1 MNEKYQLSESSP
13 IRLERISRADLFEHT
28 GAANLVVDTDTTILA
43 VNARFETVTG
53 YSRSEVEGTLSWR
66 ELVHPEDRERME
78 EYHRLRRVDPELV
91 PANYEFRFITS
102 GGQVRWGLLT
112 GATLAEDSRTFL
124 SVVDITEL
132 KEKESALGRAEELY
146 REIVQNQ
153 TELMSR
159 FSPDFTLTFVN
170 DAYCRY
176 FGETREQ
183 LIGSSFVHQ
192 VLPGDLAARKAY
204 FASLTPER
212 PEDEME
218 ERAILPSGEVR
229 WQHWHYRGIFDEKGN
244 LIEIQSI
251 GRDITDLYLTRER
264 LDSTIEKL
272 KNSFARAVEMAGKII
287 EVRDPFTA
295 GHQRRVARIA
305 KEIATTLGLPE
316 NEVTAIELAAL
327 AHDVGKIHV
336 PSEILS
342 KPGVL
347 QPTEWSIIRQHP
359 VYSAEILKTLETPW
373 ELAEI
378 ALQHH
383 ERYDGSGY
391 PQRLSGEEIRVEARV
406 ISVADMIEAM
416 SSHRPYRPGMG
427 IERALE
433 EVEAGR
439 GIIFDPAAA
448 DAALYIFRKKGFEI

>member
-13 IRLERISRADLFEHT
+13 IRLERISRADLFEHS

-78 EYHRLRRVDPELV
+78 EYHRLLRVDPELV
-91 PANYEFRFITS
+91 PANYEYRFITS

-183 LIGSSFVHQ
+183 LIGSSFVHH

-229 WQHWHYRGIFDEKGN
+229 WQHWHDRGIFDEKGN
-244 LIEIQSI
+244 LIEIQCI
-251 GRDITDLYLTRER
+251 RRDITDLYLTRER

>member
-1 MNEKYQLSESSP
+1 MTDKDQLYDSSP
-13 IRLERISRADLFEHT
+13 IRLEGISRADLFEHS
-28 GAANLVVDTDTTILA
+28 GAANLIVDTDTTILA
-43 VNARFETVTG
+43 VNVMFETVTG

-66 ELVHPEDRERME
+66 DLVHPEDRERME

-91 PANYEFRFITS
+91 PANYEYRFITS
-102 GGQVRWGLLT
+102 VGQVRWGLLT
-112 GATLAEDSRTFL
+112 GATLADDSRTLL

-146 REIVQNQ
+146 RGIVQTQ
-153 TELMSR
+153 TELISR
-159 FSPDFTLTFVN
+159 FTPDFTLTFVN

-183 LIGSSFVHQ
+183 LVGSSFVHH
-192 VLPGDLAARKAY
+192 VLPEDLADQRAY
-204 FASLTPER
+204 FALLTPER
-212 PEDEME
+212 PENEME
-218 ERAILPSGEVR
+218 ERAILSSGEVR
-229 WQHWHYRGIFDEKGN
+229 WQRWHDRGIFDEKGN

-251 GRDITDLYLTRER
+251 GRDITDLYLTREK

-272 KNSFARAVEMAGKII
+272 KNSFARAIEMAGKII

-305 KEIATTLGLPE
+305 KEMASTLGLSR

-359 VYSAEILKTLETPW
+359 VYSAEILKTLVTPW
-373 ELAEI
+373 ELADI

-391 PQRLSGEEIRVEARV
+391 PQGLSGQEIRIEARV
-406 ISVADMIEAM
+406 ISVADVIEAM
-416 SSHRPYRPGMG
+416 SSHRPYRPGVG
-427 IERALE
+427 IEKALE

-439 GIIFDPAAA
+439 GTLFDPAAA
-448 DAALYIFRKKGFEI
+448 DSALYIFRKKGFEI